1 MFVLPLIDTRS
12 FRRGLIQAWTLWSP
26 NFFGA
31 LLPAPV
37 QRVFGI
43 EDAKLSITNQLRLGP
58 YANLPMD
65 QCAICAQS
73 ASFDPSTLT
82 SLDASNT
89 LATIPDAQVTQ
100 DELDAPPVHPLNT
113 PYITSCGHIY
123 CYVCLSTTMLRTAD
137 DEAVP
142 WACIRCS
149 KPVQWIER
157 VEAPIQ
163 SVDDGSDFE
172 WTGSE
177 LHDGS
182 SSSVGSL
189 DFTNSDVGS
198 EQ

>member
-1 MFVLPLIDTRS
+1 LFVLPLIDTRS
-12 FRRGLIQAWTLWSP
+12 LRRGFIQAWNLWIP
-26 NFFGA
+26 GLFGV
-31 LLPAPV
+31 LLPTPI
-37 QRVFGI
+37 QGVFGF
-43 EDAKLSITNQLRLGP
+43 ASTKLSTLNQSGLGP

-82 SLDASNT
+82 SLNASNT
-89 LATIPDAQVTQ
+89 SATVPDAQTSQ
-100 DELDAPPVHPLNT
+100 DDLGASPVHPLNT
-113 PYITSCGHIY
+113 PYITSCGHTY
-123 CYVCLSTTMLRTAD
+123 CYVCVSTAILRTAN
-137 DEAVP
+137 DEDIP

-163 SVDDGSDFE
+163 SVDGGSDFE

-177 LHDGS
+177 LREGS